1 VPGAGNQTAV
11 VEMYGATV
19 EDVVRLL
26 RREPEAPLTLSDMA
40 DIAALSPS
48 HFSRVFRSIVGIP
61 PVAFQ
66 AALRLDLAK
75 RLLLTTSLSVTE
87 ICFAVGYDS
96 PGTFTARF
104 SRSVGLPPRSVRE
117 RARAGREPCRGTP
130 RLPSLPADGPGIAGH
145 IHGPDTFSGLIVA
158 GLFPSPVPQRRP
170 VVCTILSRPGPYRFS
185 AVPDGRWYFL
195 AAALP
200 GGVSSAEHLL
210 LPSDVLLAVGDG
222 PLVVRRGRA
231 AGNLDVC
238 LRPPHP
244 FDPPVLTAL
253 PPLLPPTPPAG

>member
-1 VPGAGNQTAV
+1 
-11 VEMYGATV
+11 
-19 EDVVRLL
+19 
-26 RREPEAPLTLSDMA
+26 MA

-48 HFSRVFRSIVGIP
+48 HFCRVFRSIVGIP

-75 RLLLTTSLSVTE
+75 RLLLTTPLSVTE

-104 SRSVGLPPRSVRE
+104 SRSVGLPPRSVRDYAQG
-117 RARAGREPCRGTP
+117 RREPSRRSP
-130 RLPSLPADGPGIAGH
+130 QLPGRALDRFAIAGQ
-145 IHGPDTFSGLIVA
+145 IHGPATFSGLIVV
-158 GLFPSPVPQRRP
+158 GLFSSPVPQCRP
-170 VVCTILSRPGPYRFS
+170 VVCTVLPKPGPYRFS
-185 AVPDGRWYFL
+185 AVPDGRWYLL

-200 GGVSSAEHLL
+200 GGVTNAEHLL
-210 LPSDVLLAVGDG
+210 LPSDVLVAVGDD
-222 PLVVRRGRA
+222 PLVVRRGQVI
-231 AGNLDVC
+231 GSLDVC

-253 PPLLPPTPPAG
+253 PPLLPPIPQGS